1 MTDESDESME
11 SGTLDTGPTDRTSQA
26 IASRRPSTSGEN
38 SSTLRSRYA
47 APPAIWRAAIQRT

>member
-11 SGTLDTGPTDRTSQA
+11 SGTLDTGPTAPTSQA
-26 IASRRPSTSGEN
+26 MASRRPSTSGET
-38 SSTLRSRYA
+38 SSTLMSRYA